1 MNDGPVPDHQPLDRV
16 SVSGS
21 FVGLGSGQLS
31 PAKEP
36 LKAETRNRGR
46 PFQHSLSAEC
56 VFLFQKKDVYKSAL
70 VVG

>member
-21 FVGLGSGQLS
+21 FVGLGSGQLR

-36 LKAETRNRGR
+36 LKQRHETGIGRSSTHCLLSVLFVPERGC
-46 PFQHSLSAEC
+46 L
-56 VFLFQKKDVYKSAL
+56 
-70 VVG
+70 